1 MTMGQTTKA
10 WLPPASEIAAMST
23 LITQG
28 TQAQRLLPS
37 HTIFLQLLLALMLEW
52 GLFLTVA
59 YLCMDPVALTG
70 LPCLASVEKD
80 TPSPAVT

>member
-1 MTMGQTTKA
+1 MLRKWKKEVELQMPTVSMTMGQTTKA

-28 TQAQRLLPS
+28 TQAQRFLPS

-52 GLFLTVA
+52 GLFLAFRITG
-59 YLCMDPVALTG
+59 MDG
-70 LPCLASVEKD
+70 K
-80 TPSPAVT
+80 